1 MSPCVIASRHTAP
14 GHTFFLLCDFCSGA
28 RGTDPRM
35 YASPFH
41 LPDLAGAFR
50 GRLAQP
56 PELPAGMLDFLLL
69 PPAFFAAM
77 PADASQRSRS

>member
-1 MSPCVIASRHTAP
+1 MMSPCVISRTAR
-14 GHTFFLLCDFCSGA
+14 GHTFFLSGNFCSGA
-28 RGTDPRM
+28 RGIDPRM
-35 YASPFH
+35 YASSPFH

-56 PELPAGMLDFLLL
+56 PELPVGMLDFLLL
-69 PPAFFAAM
+69 PPAFFAVM